1 MASSARSLAGRLS
14 DFIHSLLHPVKKWKE
29 AEYFDEKWKT
39 RISAMSAF
47 ISPGDTVMDLGC
59 GKMWLKEF
67 LPPSCLYIPV
77 DYTDRGAGT
86 IICDF
91 NSKEFPEQKASTIF
105 ISGCLEYIKP
115 YDWFIS
121 SSCTASS
128 KIILSYCC
136 IDEFPSLSE
145 RRTNNWVNHLSA
157 DELQSLFSKHNFRLT
172 HMAKIPSRDRIMVFE
187 KI

>member
-14 DFIHSLLHPVKKWKE
+14 DLIHSILHPVKKWKE

-47 ISPGDTVMDLGC
+47 ISPGNTVMDLGC

-67 LPPSCLYIPV
+67 LPVGCNYIPV
-77 DYTDRGAGT
+77 DYTNRGAGT
-86 IICDF
+86 IVCNF
-91 NSKEFPEQKASTIF
+91 NNKEFPEAKADIIF

-115 YDWFIS
+115 YDWFIAK
-121 SSCTASS
+121 SCAAST

-136 IDEFPSLSE
+136 RNEFPSLSE
-145 RRTNNWVNHLSA
+145 RRNNNWVNHLSA
-157 DELQSLFSKHNFRLT
+157 EELVSLFSKHNFRLT
-172 HMAKIPSRDRIMVFE
+172 NTANIPSKDRVLVFE